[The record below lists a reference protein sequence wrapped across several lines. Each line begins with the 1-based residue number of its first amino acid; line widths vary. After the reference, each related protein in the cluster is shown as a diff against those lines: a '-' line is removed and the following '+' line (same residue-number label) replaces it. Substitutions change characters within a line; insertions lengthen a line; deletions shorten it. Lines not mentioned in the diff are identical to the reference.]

1 MKNRVTTRLA
11 ALALLAACGEGGPQA
26 ALQPSLSP
34 AERPSFA
41 VAAQPWV
48 GNPTC
53 KEMFPNNPYIR
64 EFKLSPEGVPTAKT
78 YTSAD
83 GYLAFTVSNVS
94 NTGFSW
100 SSNRGVD
107 GVLLKAGSGTSGPE
121 SLGSNLYVYN
131 PEATSDAGLKTQQGK
146 TISHVTVCYDVELSV
161 SKTAVTTFDRDWTW
175 SIDKTGDATS
185 LLLTQGQSHDVNYT
199 VVVSAAKTDVNWSV
213 SGVITIEN
221 PLAGESVEIGS
232 VNDVISTG
240 IAATVDCG
248 TLPRTL
254 AGGAKMTCTY
264 TSALPDGMA
273 RTNVATANSTTPG
286 IAPGSG
292 SAAVTFGN
300 PASESDECVML
311 SDDKHTIPSG
321 QLCAAQ
327 SPKTYK
333 YTIDVGKQTSATC
346 GQSTY
351 TNTATFVSTEDA
363 TETGSDSHSVE
374 VNVTGCG
381 GGGGGEPDGCTLTQ
395 GYWKTHSL
403 AGPAPYDEN
412 WMSIG
417 TLGSNTKFF
426 NTAATWYTVLWTAP
440 KGGNVYYQLAHQYA
454 AAILNQNNGAVVPP
468 DVQTALTWAT
478 GKFASWLLG
487 SVTGSDRTQAAQYA
501 TLLESYNSGV
511 LHCSERIA
519 P

>member
-1 MKNRVTTRLA
+1 MKNRVTKGLT
-11 ALALLAACGEGGPQA
+11 ALVLLAACGEGGPQA

-34 AERPSFA
+34 GERPSLA
-41 VAAQPWV
+41 VSV
-48 GNPTC
+48 DGVIGNPSC
-53 KEMFPNNPYIR
+53 AELFPGNLYIR

-83 GYLAFTVSNVS
+83 GYLSFTVSNVS
-94 NTGFSW
+94 GSGFDW

-121 SLGSNLYVYN
+121 SAGSNLYTYD
-131 PEATSDAGLKTQQGK
+131 PEATSGAGLKTQQNK

-161 SKTAVTTFDRDWTW
+161 RKTAVTTYDRDWTW

-199 VVVSAAKTDVNWSV
+199 VVVSAAKTDANWSV

-221 PLAGESVEIGS
+221 PLAGESVVIGS
-232 VNDVISTG
+232 VADVVSTDL
-240 IAATVDCG
+240 AAAVDCG

-254 AGGAKMTCTY
+254 AGGASMTCTY
-264 TSALPDGMA
+264 TRALPDGVT
-273 RTNVATANSTTPG
+273 RTNVATASSTTPG

-292 SAAVTFGN
+292 SAPVTFGN
-300 PASESDECVML
+300 PASESDECVTL
-311 SDDKHTIPSG
+311 SDDKHATPSG
-321 QLCAAQ
+321 QLCAPQ
-327 SPKTYK
+327 SPKTYT
-333 YTIDVGKQTSATC
+333 YTIDVGKKTSATC
-346 GQSTY
+346 GSSTY

-363 TETGSDSHSVE
+363 TEKGSDSHSVA
-374 VNVTGCG
+374 VSVTGCG

-403 AGPAPYDEN
+403 AGPAPYDDN
-412 WMSIG
+412 WLNVG
-417 TLGSNTKFF
+417 PAGSSTPFF
-426 NTAATWYTVLWTAP
+426 GTAATWYTVLWTAP

-454 AAILNQNNGAVVPP
+454 AAILNQKNGAVVPD
-468 DVQTALTWAT
+468 DVKTALEWTTIKFGTWD
-478 GKFASWLLG
+478 LG
-487 SVTGSDRTQAAQYA
+487 AVSGADRTQAAKYA

-511 LHCSERIA
+511 LHCSERTSL
-519 P
+519 